1 MSNIRDLQ
9 KLKVTRKVHEFA
21 QINMKVINQ
30 DITSYNYDSITTKV
44 SQQQHKNNK
53 NSQPIRDS
61 FKVIP
66 SKTIHRR
73 GVSFG
78 TPELT

>member
-21 QINMKVINQ
+21 QINMKVINP

-44 SQQQHKNNK
+44 SQQQHKNNN
-53 NSQPIRDS
+53 NSENRVAIS
-61 FKVIP
+61 L
-66 SKTIHRR
+66 
-73 GVSFG
+73 
-78 TPELT
+78 ELIQKYQKLGFEIFIENK